1 MDAGGRL
8 LKAAIFLNPIK
19 QLYPP
24 IPSPVH
30 HLCPLSALPYN
41 PLHNYRCPALPCL
54 ALQFV
59 NKLVVA
65 ADAPQGV
72 ADPQVLF
79 DYRCYL
85 PGGKEELGTDYP
97 PQVGVAGSK

>member
-1 MDAGGRL
+1 M
-8 LKAAIFLNPIK
+8 
-19 QLYPP
+19 
-24 IPSPVH
+24 
-30 HLCPLSALPYN
+30 
-41 PLHNYRCPALPCL
+41 
-54 ALQFV
+54 QFV

-65 ADAPQGV
+65 ADAPQGA

-97 PQVGVAGSK
+97 PKVGDVGRGLK

>member
-1 MDAGGRL
+1 M
-8 LKAAIFLNPIK
+8 
-19 QLYPP
+19 
-24 IPSPVH
+24 
-30 HLCPLSALPYN
+30 
-41 PLHNYRCPALPCL
+41 
-54 ALQFV
+54 QFV

-65 ADAPQGV
+65 ADAPQGA